1 MTKAKPNGKPEK
13 KPLLL
18 TSRMR
23 AKVQADTGIGQEA
36 IRKFERGE
44 LQSDGLRYAL
54 TRCFRKFG
62 LALPKQEATA

>member
-1 MTKAKPNGKPEK
+1 MTKAKAIATPEK
-13 KPLLL
+13 RELLL
-18 TSRMR
+18 TARMR

-54 TRCFRKFG
+54 TRSFRKYG
-62 LALPKQEATA
+62 LLLPKEARA